1 MTTNLRKS
9 KSIFI
14 LTYYI
19 SHIILIDTQT
29 CDEED
34 ESGFADQLDDMDDL
48 HSCED
53 VNENIVQDDDDQP
66 WTPDQSDNVYE
77 KLGEDDYES
86 LGSGKDRYNFS
97 NISYVSFLLRLNL
110 LYFMSG
116 KCRFRHDNQSVNLN
130 TKL

>member
-1 MTTNLRKS
+1 
-9 KSIFI
+9 
-14 LTYYI
+14 
-19 SHIILIDTQT
+19 
-29 CDEED
+29 
-34 ESGFADQLDDMDDL
+34 MDDL

-86 LGSGKDRYNFS
+86 LGSGKNRYNFS

-110 LYFMSG
+110 LYFLYFITGNG
-116 KCRFRHDNQSVNLN
+116 KVRLIIHIVLVHAGWLIC
-130 TKL
+130 